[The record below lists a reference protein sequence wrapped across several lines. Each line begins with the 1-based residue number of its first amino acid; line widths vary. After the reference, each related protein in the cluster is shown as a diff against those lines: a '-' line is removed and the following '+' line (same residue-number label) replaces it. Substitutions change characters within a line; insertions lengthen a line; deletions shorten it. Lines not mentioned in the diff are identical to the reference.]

1 MKRIISLALVLVM
14 LVSSLA
20 LSVNAMTVT
29 YPTYADAQDGEL
41 LYVADFTG
49 DEYYQPSTENAI
61 ANAGWEWVESET
73 LVANVDETKPNEV
86 SFTKEK
92 KVNSAWGGDIESLP
106 LGEGYA
112 YTIKFTVS
120 RTANKSIGL
129 LFDGHFG
136 CYLQAAK
143 GRLQRNGSKL
153 AGHEFV
159 SYGANPLVTIPG
171 SEVVNEEKP
180 SVQEYAFSINGDNV
194 TYSLYIKEVTP
205 TSTGYL
211 TFAAMKKTKSGV
223 YQEIVAI
230 RTTEEP
236 VWRVG
241 SSVKMYLKCLG
252 MYDVVSDEGT
262 SSYPYFDLQWVD

>member
-120 RTANKSIGL
+120 RTANKPIGL

-136 CYLQAAK
+136 CYIQAAK

-194 TYSLYIKEVTP
+194 TYSLYIKE
-205 TSTGYL
+205 
-211 TFAAMKKTKSGV
+211 
-223 YQEIVAI
+223 
-230 RTTEEP
+230 
-236 VWRVG
+236 
-241 SSVKMYLKCLG
+241 
-252 MYDVVSDEGT
+252 EGGK
-262 SSYPYFDLQWVD
+262 